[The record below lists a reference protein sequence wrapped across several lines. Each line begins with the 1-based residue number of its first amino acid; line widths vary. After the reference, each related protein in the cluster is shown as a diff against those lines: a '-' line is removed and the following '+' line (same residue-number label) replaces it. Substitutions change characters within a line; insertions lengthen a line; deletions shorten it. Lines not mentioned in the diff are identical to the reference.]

1 MLSAV
6 VGTNGKLNTGAASGW
21 SRLRSRSNTGRPPS
35 AVVPRLP
42 SAMLRVAE
50 RDAPGLA
57 PKMLVKPEK
66 PGASYD
72 FAYPPRKTGSV
83 LRILLAHPSPTRGCH
98 TMPALGAM
106 LSQSVL

>member
-6 VGTNGKLNTGAASGW
+6 AGANGKLNTGAASGW
-21 SRLRSRSNTGRPPS
+21 SRLGSRSRTGKPS
-35 AVVPRLP
+35 VPRLP
-42 SAMLRVAE
+42 SAMLRVAD
-50 RDAPGLA
+50 RDAPGLLA
-57 PKMLVKPEK
+57 KMLVKPEK